1 MFEQTVQELVLWMT
15 RSHGHPEIILAVE
28 SYLTYR
34 GRVSMKKICQDS
46 SILQRFARETDR
58 LGWRNFTEARI
69 SKALFD
75 IQEEWL
81 KQTGSR
87 CSIETW
93 TKQFLIKVLDITHRQ
108 WLYRNSRI
116 HIKQTE
122 GLSLTDHEIIL
133 QKVKSLIG
141 TDPMDLLPQHRSLLQ
156 IDFEALGA
164 GTSTDRQY
172 WIAQMESAI
181 TAQKRQRDSND
192 VELNTKRQRR

>member
-1 MFEQTVQELVLWMT
+1 
-15 RSHGHPEIILAVE
+15 
-28 SYLTYR
+28 
-34 GRVSMKKICQDS
+34 MKRICQDS
-46 SILQRFARETDR
+46 SILQRFAQETDR

-87 CSIETW
+87 WYIERW

-122 GLSLTDHEIIL
+122 GLSLTDHESIL
-133 QKVKSLIG
+133 QKVRSLIG
-141 TDPMDLLPQHRSLLQ
+141 TDPMDLLPQHRSLLN

-172 WIAQMESAI
+172 WIAQIESAI
-181 TAQKRQRDSND
+181 TARKRQRDSND
-192 VELNTKRQRR
+192 VDFNTKRQRR